1 MLESNRWKLGLIAEA
16 LNEAARLEVGH
27 GARLVRD
34 DVVAEVARLKARP
47 GYDMGV
53 GGPTIAAALLRAG
66 LVDDVRVYVQP
77 VVLGAG
83 LPFLPPL
90 EGRIGLELLETRTFA
105 SGVVFLHYRTVPTTA

>member
-1 MLESNRWKLGLIAEA
+1 M
-16 LNEAARLEVGH
+16 
-27 GARLVRD
+27 RD

-105 SGVVFLHYRTVPTTA
+105 SDVVFLHYRTVPTTA